1 MSSLIFVGLFSL
13 RAGRHVHTSFTRRT
27 GDKGNICHAH
37 YKTAVACRHPPDL
50 PAEIRIYSR
59 GSDPLLA
66 DETLAIVIAKGYV
79 PPGDVAGDLL
89 LDTLYIAPFPRNS
102 DEDTAGYNRKLPDFH
117 WPLLFGLGTV
127 SGSSSELLNGQV
139 SFPVSTSECV
149 RGSPMSSTLLCVH
162 YFFFFF
168 FLFNK
173 S

>member
-1 MSSLIFVGLFSL
+1 M
-13 RAGRHVHTSFTRRT
+13 
-27 GDKGNICHAH
+27 
-37 YKTAVACRHPPDL
+37 
-50 PAEIRIYSR
+50 
-59 GSDPLLA
+59 
-66 DETLAIVIAKGYV
+66 